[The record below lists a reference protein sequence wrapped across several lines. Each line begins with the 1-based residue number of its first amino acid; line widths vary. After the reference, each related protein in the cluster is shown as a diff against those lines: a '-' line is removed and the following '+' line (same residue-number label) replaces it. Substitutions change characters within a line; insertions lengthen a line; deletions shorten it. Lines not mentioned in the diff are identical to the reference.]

1 MRFVCPKT
9 LNARAVLE
17 TSVTEILLEISK
29 RVLFYDKFMS
39 LKVEMI
45 STTIPYQSSS

>member
-39 LKVEMI
+39 LKVGDDLNND
-45 STTIPYQSSS
+45 SLSV

>member
-1 MRFVCPKT
+1 MRFVCPKI

-29 RVLFYDKFMS
+29 RVLFYDKLMS
-39 LKVEMI
+39 LKVGDGLNND
-45 STTIPYQSSS
+45 SLSV

>member
-17 TSVTEILLEISK
+17 TVTEILLEISK

-39 LKVEMI
+39 LKVGDDLNND
-45 STTIPYQSSS
+45 SLSV